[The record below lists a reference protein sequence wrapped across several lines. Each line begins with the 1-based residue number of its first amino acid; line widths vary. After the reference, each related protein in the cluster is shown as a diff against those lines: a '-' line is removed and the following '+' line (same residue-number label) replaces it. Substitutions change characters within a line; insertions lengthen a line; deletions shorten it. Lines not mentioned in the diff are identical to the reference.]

1 MLNLTKNI
9 LSSHFEELRQAA
21 RHFAMNYVRPA
32 AAQADKTGVIPKH
45 VLDHPWADILC
56 SAYVPKEYGGGILLP
71 QKNERV
77 ECLSSLSILLT
88 EELSAGDPGI
98 TCGLPGPSLAFPV
111 LLEFG
116 NDWQKEE
123 YLSRF
128 CRNKNVWG
136 AFAITESGSG
146 TDAAAM
152 KTTAKKVDGG
162 YLLNGTKCFVT
173 NGIRA
178 DFVIVFATVN
188 PDLKQFGQRAFIVDK
203 NFSDYTTGA
212 IEKMMGLRASGI
224 CEIIF
229 ENCFVPES
237 HLLKSRDGKASVA
250 GFKGA
255 TSAWDFFRIEVS
267 AISVGIA
274 RAILTELEERY
285 GVVDFDLKRDVKM
298 GRFLCQRAAL
308 AHDHGFKS
316 DYAVSNAKVFA
327 AKLAMDACVKGIRIV
342 GNESLVEGHLFE
354 RLFRAAKVFNIL
366 EGTGEIHR
374 EHIAASLN
382 LSS

>member
-1 MLNLTKNI
+1 MHNPTQNN
-9 LSSHFEELRQAA
+9 SSSDFDELRQEA
-21 RHFAMNYVRPA
+21 RHFAMNYIRPA
-32 AAQADKTGVIPKH
+32 AAQADKTGMIPTH

-56 SAYVPKEYGGGILLP
+56 SAYVPRRYGGGVLLP
-71 QKNERV
+71 KKNERV

-128 CRNKNVWG
+128 CRKKNLWG
-136 AFAITESGSG
+136 AFAITENTSG

-162 YLLNGTKCFVT
+162 YVLNGTKCFVT
-173 NGIRA
+173 NGTRA

-188 PDLKQFGQRAFIVDK
+188 SDLKQFGQRAFIVEK
-203 NFSDYTTGA
+203 KFPGYKTGT

-224 CEIIF
+224 CEIILDD
-229 ENCFVPES
+229 CFVPES
-237 HLLKSRDGKASVA
+237 HLLKSKDGKASVA

-274 RAILTELEERY
+274 RAILTELEEQY
-285 GVVDFDLKRDVKM
+285 GIVDFDLKRDVTM
-298 GRFLCQRAAL
+298 GRLLCQKAAL
-308 AHDHGFKS
+308 AHDQKLKS
-316 DYAVSNAKVFA
+316 DYSVSIAKAFA

-374 EHIAASLN
+374 EHIATSFN